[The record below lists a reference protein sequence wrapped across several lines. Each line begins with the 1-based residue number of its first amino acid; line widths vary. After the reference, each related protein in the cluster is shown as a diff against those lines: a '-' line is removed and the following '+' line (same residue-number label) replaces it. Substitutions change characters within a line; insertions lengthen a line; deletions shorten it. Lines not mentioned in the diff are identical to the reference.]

1 MSEVG
6 WSDRHEHE
14 RDKGREWQREKVTVN
29 SNHPFFFFL
38 TATGNRADYDHWAS
52 LGNYGW
58 SYADVLP
65 FFRKAEDN
73 RIRGLDRG
81 YVTRHVPQ
89 VTLRYRVRR
98 LPGYLGWVDID
109 LGCSTI
115 LLGQ

>member
-73 RIRGLDRG
+73 SIRGLDRG
-81 YVTRHVPQ
+81 YVTYSLSCVCHKF
-89 VTLRYRVRR
+89 
-98 LPGYLGWVDID
+98 
-109 LGCSTI
+109 C
-115 LLGQ
+115 

>member
-6 WSDRHEHE
+6 WSLGQTVRQRRTAKRESDSQQNSKEHRNE
-14 RDKGREWQREKVTVN
+14 T
-29 SNHPFFFFL
+29 NHLFFCL
-38 TATGNRADYDHWAS
+38 TAAGNRADYDHWAS

-81 YVTRHVPQ
+81 YVIRSLCLVVCHEF
-89 VTLRYRVRR
+89 
-98 LPGYLGWVDID
+98 
-109 LGCSTI
+109 C
-115 LLGQ
+115 